1 MKSRPEQRAL
11 SFLWARGRI
20 ASLGDFGFAEPT
32 VAAKS
37 EITALG
43 LKYNLLTDYT
53 SFVAVARKVVN
64 PGGVAQNV
72 DQPLPL
78 PDGVSNSAVGPSG
91 DGADEPELWLLLGLL
106 AAVLAWRAAQP
117 RRSELAQ

>member
-1 MKSRPEQRAL
+1 
-11 SFLWARGRI
+11 
-20 ASLGDFGFAEPT
+20 LGDFGFAEPT
-32 VAAKS
+32 VLAKN

-64 PGGVAQNV
+64 PGGSASNV

-78 PDGVSNSAVGPSG
+78 PAGVSNSAVGPSG
-91 DGADEPELWLLLGLL
+91 DGADEPELWLLLGLVGL
-106 AAVLAWRAAQP
+106 VLAFRAALP